1 DSEDEELEET
11 EEEFMERYAIEALN
25 LESAV
30 ITEDDDI
37 EGQCQEDI
45 ELGVLGEVD
54 PQSAV
59 LSLIERYHQVLIK
72 EHKLPARTV
81 NDFLTAFP
89 QYTSH
94 FQNL

>member
-45 ELGVLGEVD
+45 ELGAFGEVD

-59 LSLIERYHQVLIK
+59 FSLIERYHQVLI
-72 EHKLPARTV
+72 EGQKLPAGTI
-81 NDFLTAFP
+81 NGFLTAFP
-89 QYTSH
+89 QYSAH